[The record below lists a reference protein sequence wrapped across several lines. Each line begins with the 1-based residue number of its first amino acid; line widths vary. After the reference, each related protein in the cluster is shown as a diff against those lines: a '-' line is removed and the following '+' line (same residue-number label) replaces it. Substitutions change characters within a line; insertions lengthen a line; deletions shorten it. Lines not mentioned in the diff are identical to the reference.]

1 MSRVLASNDRS
12 GSESGLL
19 PQDDAELTSRGN
31 CWFYLPPALAA
42 PFPCRDRPLGAG
54 AFLVLVGRHATRV
67 QGAAE
72 PGSILITATVDRVA
86 ALAMTGRPNLP

>member
-1 MSRVLASNDRS
+1 
-12 GSESGLL
+12 
-19 PQDDAELTSRGN
+19 
-31 CWFYLPPALAA
+31 
-42 PFPCRDRPLGAG
+42 
-54 AFLVLVGRHATRV
+54 LVRRHAARV

>member
-1 MSRVLASNDRS
+1 MSRELASNDRS

-19 PQDDAELTSRGN
+19 PQGYAELTSRGN
-31 CWFYLPPALAA
+31 CWFYLAA
-42 PFPCRDRPLGAG
+42 GPRSAVSLPSPPLGAR
-54 AFLVLVGRHATRV
+54 AFLVLVRRHAARV

-86 ALAMTGRPNLP
+86 VLAMTGRPNLP